1 MTMSDRSL
9 KEQVAINLLWKLKRT
24 IDKTNKLQHKIEHP
38 DEKFKSTIDF
48 ISLLKDEEYRNYII
62 NENTSSAD
70 ARIQKAAKE
79 LKALNISG
87 EISQSSKQSS
97 NTKLNTSPQLSAHTS
112 EQPYKKRS
120 LINRLAPL
128 FVSLGVTAFLSV
140 ILFNMFFNKAAII
153 EVNKSISSNTI
164 WRANNTYQLNNLI
177 FVQKNATLTIEA
189 GTKIIGKEGSA
200 LIVTKTGQLLARGKK
215 EKPIIF
221 TSAERLDERAPGDWG
236 GLVMLGD
243 APTNAKTINH
253 IEGINKNDSRGSYGG
268 QNSNNSCGVLKY
280 VRIEYAGYEIGAQN
294 ELNGL
299 TLGGCG
305 SATIIDYVQ
314 IHRGYDDGL
323 EIFGGD
329 VNIKHVVISQT
340 GDDGLDWDKGWTGKG
355 QFIFIQQTPDEGDNA
370 IEADNNANDY
380 NALPRSA
387 PILANITLLG
397 SGQKDTDQQG
407 ILLRRGSMIHLYNSI
422 IEGFSNATI
431 TIRDTETINL
441 FSDSLN
447 EKAIL
452 SKNVFAS
459 KAGLPL
465 FSNSNPETE
474 YLLQQDDSLLLLR
487 KSVFTPKA
495 YEYNNPRPIINA
507 AIENAKSELP
517 INSDDEFFTKKAH
530 YTGAFNP
537 KKTDLWIDGWTN
549 FK

>member
-1 MTMSDRSL
+1 MSDRSL

-24 IDKTNKLQHKIEHP
+24 IDKTNKLSHKIEHP
-38 DEKFKSTIDF
+38 EKKFKSTIDF

-70 ARIQKAAKE
+70 ARIQKVAKE
-79 LKALNISG
+79 LRALNISG

-97 NTKLNTSPQLSAHTS
+97 DKKLNTSPKTSSQIS
-112 EQPYKKRS
+112 EQPHTKRS

-128 FVSLGVTAFLSV
+128 FVSLGVTAFISV
-140 ILFNMFFNKAAII
+140 ILFNMFFQNVAII

-164 WRANNTYQLNNLI
+164 WRAHNTYQLNNLI
-177 FVQKNATLTIEA
+177 FIQRNATLTIEA

-221 TSAERLDERAPGDWG
+221 TSAKRLGERSPGDWG

-253 IEGINKNDSRGSYGG
+253 IEGINKNDIRGSYGG
-268 QNSNNSCGVLKY
+268 QNSDNSCGVLKY

-355 QFIFIQQTPDEGDNA
+355 QFIFIQQTPEAGDNA
-370 IEADNNANDY
+370 IEADNNASDH

-422 IEGFSNATI
+422 IEGFSNAAI
-431 TIRDTETINL
+431 TIRDSATIDL

-447 EKAIL
+447 DITIL

-459 KAGLPL
+459 KAGLP
-465 FSNSNPETE
+465 FFNSSNPETKDV
-474 YLLQQDDSLLLLR
+474 LQQDDSLLLLK

-495 YEYNNPRPIINA
+495 YEYSDPIPTIDA
-507 AIENAKSELP
+507 TIENTKSGLR
-517 INSDDEFFTKKAH
+517 IHLDDEFFTKKAH
-530 YTGAFNP
+530 YIGAFNP